1 MNNILDAVMNIK
13 KYEIYVMPNSKY
25 NGNKIN
31 LQGDSLEKYIRNIF
45 AGINIKTTEEEKK
58 EMIKNTFSY
67 LGNSNNPPDLMLKN
81 GEAIEIK
88 KKESIGG
95 HISLNSSFPK
105 DKLYNSDPKITD
117 SCRNC
122 ENWKEKN
129 MIYCIGTVDREQAEL
144 NSILF
149 IYGNLFCA
157 SKDTYE
163 KINRTIKNGIK
174 EINEVIFTET
184 KELGKIK
191 NIDPLGFADLRI
203 RGMWNIKNPNTC
215 LEDVEIKNTDKT
227 NICLLLPK
235 QTYDNYENKGIFEN
249 FCESNNLEIK
259 KVKTMN
265 PNNPAQFIDAIK
277 VEYEI

>member
-129 MIYCIGTVDREQAEL
+129 MIYCIGTVDRKQAEL